1 MPPKTRLNLGQRF
14 DLIKQL
20 DEKVNSSTA
29 ETVICTQN
37 SALFLQKT
45 TRKVAARDFGVSQS
59 AITRIVAGSFEFFAD
74 FDAAVEVCDEEPCDE
89 VNPDEIGDDV
99 IERYFNPEQN
109 GSQDVKGFGLNESIV
124 SISSN
129 GEIILQLLRIEKHA
143 AKTGEAEAGQLIAQ
157 ARRIF
162 EQREL

>member
-1 MPPKTRLNLGQRF
+1 MTYIGLALASLRRCTDVTVLLHLCDLALPFLAIVLRYLSLAYHLFCQRHASE
-14 DLIKQL
+14 DS
-20 DEKVNSSTA
+20 E
-29 ETVICTQN
+29 
-37 SALFLQKT
+37 
-45 TRKVAARDFGVSQS
+45 
-59 AITRIVAGSFEFFAD
+59 
-74 FDAAVEVCDEEPCDE
+74 
-89 VNPDEIGDDV
+89 
-99 IERYFNPEQN
+99 
-109 GSQDVKGFGLNESIV
+109 GFGLNESIV